1 MSAEGHGVNVCVI
14 PARGG
19 SERIPRKNVRDFCGR
34 PMLAWPIEAA
44 RASGRFDRVV
54 VSTDDAEIADA
65 ARRYGA
71 EVPFERP
78 ARLADAFTGT
88 RAVLRH
94 AAELLVGDGATLA
107 NVACLY
113 ATAVL
118 FRPEDVRDAFALL
131 DAHPGA
137 ERVTAVTPFPHPIER
152 ALRIDEG
159 GRLAM
164 LHPNHATTRSQ
175 DLEPTYHD
183 AGQFYLW
190 RAEAL
195 LAAAD
200 TAPPALALV
209 LPRGRVQDIDT
220 PEDWAVAEAL
230 FEHRRRP

>member
-1 MSAEGHGVNVCVI
+1 
-14 PARGG
+14 
-19 SERIPRKNVRDFCGR
+19 
-34 PMLAWPIEAA
+34 
-44 RASGRFDRVV
+44 
-54 VSTDDAEIADA
+54 
-65 ARRYGA
+65 
-71 EVPFERP
+71 
-78 ARLADAFTGT
+78 
-88 RAVLRH
+88 
-94 AAELLVGDGATLA
+94 
-107 NVACLY
+107 
-113 ATAVL
+113 
-118 FRPEDVRDAFALL
+118 
-131 DAHPGA
+131 
-137 ERVTAVTPFPHPIER
+137 
-152 ALRIDEG
+152 
-159 GRLAM
+159 M